1 MKPMD
6 KKEFAAMLSGRSY
19 MSEITTSEAG
29 QAKAAGLV
37 VVFGYSD
44 DCMEF
49 RGAIDAEVSCYGG
62 GTAYFSKSGLIKP
75 PLCGGEDC
83 PHFAAAKKDA
93 TPIKAVWHE
102 KGPGPCWTYET
113 EIPHKTF
120 EIFDEGELRCV
131 GIVFDVEMLCKKV
144 IGAVYCE
151 GRKIG
156 DLAIPRK

>member
-1 MKPMD
+1 
-6 KKEFAAMLSGRSY
+6 MLSGRSY

-49 RGAIDAEVSCYGG
+49 RGAICDEVDCYNGRTVYVTKDG
-62 GTAYFSKSGLIKP
+62 VLNPPDCDCDDCSYFS
-75 PLCGGEDC
+75 
-83 PHFAAAKKDA
+83 AAKKSA
-93 TPIKAVWHE
+93 TPIKAVWNE
-102 KGPGPCWTYET
+102 NGPGPCWTYET
-113 EIPHKTF
+113 EIPHETF
-120 EIFDEGELRCV
+120 EIFDERELWCV
-131 GIVFDVEMLCKKV
+131 GIVFDVELLCKKV

-156 DLAIPRK
+156 DLAIPQK